1 MLNSQEIE
9 LDVPFQMELL
19 PVLTGSV
26 EQSLQ
31 AFGLGRAETLHL
43 TLAVEEM
50 YSFLAP
56 QTQSGQRMRLTC
68 SYRGYY
74 AEVVCRFRQHAL
86 PMEVFNITSSVA
98 ADDEKSLAEM
108 GLLLAARTVDQLR
121 INAEDNGM
129 NVHFIKEK
137 RYPENLGTQ
146 EDSTQFQTVFQNREM
161 DSELLKQFA
170 KRVTGKYG
178 SMAPS
183 FFHYPGK
190 VVDMVESGD
199 YGVILLTDNRRN
211 VGGGIIWRQ
220 GSKLA
225 EAFGPFVFCQASRLP
240 EQIVENFMSK
250 LARTSQVCIVIK
262 KPTPE
267 LPDGYFE
274 ALADN
279 QTAVYRQL
287 EEDNGAVA
295 YIHPGLA
302 EFLRNGYRKLF
313 LPRQI
318 HEVTYEGEALQPCSA
333 FSTQLDPGRKQARLT
348 SLWVGAD
355 AVQTLQDHI
364 RALRMEGFDE
374 ISFHLDLAEPEQ
386 AGLGPA
392 LLETGFVPQW
402 ILPWG
407 GRGDLLVLTHLG
419 SGKQ

>member
-1 MLNSQEIE
+1 MLNPREIE
-9 LDVPFQMELL
+9 LDVPFQIELL

-31 AFGLGRAETLHL
+31 AFGLGRTETLHL

-56 QTQSGQRMRLTC
+56 QTQSEQRMRLTC
-68 SYRGYY
+68 SFRGYY
-74 AEVVCRFRQHAL
+74 AEVVCRFHQHAL

-129 NVHFIKEK
+129 SVHFIKEK
-137 RYPENLGTQ
+137 KYPESLGVL
-146 EDSTQFQTVFQNREM
+146 EDVTEFQSVFQTREL

-170 KRVTGKYG
+170 KKVTGKYG
-178 SMAPS
+178 SMAPP
-183 FFHYPGK
+183 FCHYPGK
-190 VVDMVESGD
+190 VADMVESGE
-199 YGVILLTDNRRN
+199 YGAILLTDNRRN
-211 VGGGIIWRQ
+211 VGGGIIWHQ
-220 GSKLA
+220 GNKLA
-225 EAFGPFVFCQASRLP
+225 EAFGPYVFCSAPRLP
-240 EQIVENFMSK
+240 EQIVENFMAK
-250 LARTSQVCIVIK
+250 LARTSQVCVVIK

-295 YIHPGLA
+295 YVHPGLA
-302 EFLRNGYRKLF
+302 EFLRSGYRKLF

-318 HEVTYEGEALQPCSA
+318 HEVTYEGEALPPCSA

-364 RALRMEGFDE
+364 RALRMEGFDD
-374 ISFHLDLAEPEQ
+374 IFFHLDLAEPEQ

-392 LLETGFVPQW
+392 LLENGFVPQW

-419 SGKQ
+419 SGEQ